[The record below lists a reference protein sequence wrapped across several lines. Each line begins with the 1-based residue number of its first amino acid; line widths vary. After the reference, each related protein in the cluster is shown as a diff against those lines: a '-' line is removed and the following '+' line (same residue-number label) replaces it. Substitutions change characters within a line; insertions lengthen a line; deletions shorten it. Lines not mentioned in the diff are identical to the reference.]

1 MTDLDALLEANPA
14 EPETAI
20 TVVVTDRKCRR
31 HTYTETVWQTSA
43 EGEFTAAVRWTT
55 CRTCGAIKDDV
66 KSRRGKTARR
76 SGHDNERRLERLFGA
91 TKVGEFGTAVDLLG
105 RDFCWQAKHSHGE
118 APSWTRDLHEPR
130 LVTGDATVRAYA
142 TAMAPHLA
150 GRAPLVVRSW
160 ATTRTVDRIWV
171 PAAAWSQLH
180 GTPPDASGRWLVM
193 SGEWFLEVHGR
204 DENTP

>member
-14 EPETAI
+14 EPESAI

-31 HTYTETVWQTSA
+31 HDW
-43 EGEFTAAVRWTT
+43 VRADAGATT
-55 CRTCGAIKDDV
+55 CDGCGAIKDDV

-130 LVTGDATVRAYA
+130 LVSGDATVRAYA
-142 TAMAPHLA
+142 VAMAPHLA

-204 DENTP
+204 DEETR